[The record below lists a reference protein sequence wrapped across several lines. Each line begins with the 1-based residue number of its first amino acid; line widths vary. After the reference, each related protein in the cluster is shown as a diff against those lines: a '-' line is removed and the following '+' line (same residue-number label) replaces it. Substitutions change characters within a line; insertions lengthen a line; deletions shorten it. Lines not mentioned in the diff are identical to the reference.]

1 VQKEEVF
8 KIKILEIMFHLFK
21 LMLQSI
27 PGNSGGPLFD
37 LDGKVVGINSQI
49 YSRSGGY
56 QGLAFAIP
64 IDVAMEVANQIIED
78 GSCMLEDILVSE
90 LVKLTMTLLRRLA
103 WRNPMAL

>member
-1 VQKEEVF
+1 MG
-8 KIKILEIMFHLFK
+8 KIPSVIQTDAAIN
-21 LMLQSI
+21 

-64 IDVAMEVANQIIED
+64 INVAVDVANQIID
-78 GSCMLEDILVSE
+78 NAAADLASVLYN
-90 LVKLTMTLLRRLA
+90 LTITLTRIVG
-103 WRNPMAL
+103 